1 MYSQHNKTGV
11 WNKIF
16 TIPRSVL
23 SIPDF
28 PIKLSSSLSIASG
41 RRKEEE
47 ERRSGP
53 RGHTTGAEAPFL
65 SICRWLFVCLRWFPR
80 YYGRRCHERANRDV
94 KEKKEAPCFPLY
106 ISDNFFGI
114 HMHEMVWFLR
124 GKWRRFLLLFLNF
137 FFFRMARRVMWESAF
152 QCEWHIWSGWRKE
165 RRRMAILLPS
175 LSFKP
180 TAPKARNSFLQRG
193 GGECHYKPFLP
204 PPSFLFAIFFF
215 TSLRNRQRGLQNVKS
230 KRSLPAC
237 FKMQVACRRSP

>member
-1 MYSQHNKTGV
+1 MVTQKRCLNHPRLPARKKRKKRMSKLEIILNMRVHNVYRAQGTYNTIKPEAR
-11 WNKIF
+11 NKIF
-16 TIPRSVL
+16 TIPLSVL

-41 RRKEEE
+41 RRKKEE

-114 HMHEMVWFLR
+114 HMHEMVCFLR
-124 GKWRRFLLLFLNF
+124 GKWRRLLLLFLNF
-137 FFFRMARRVMWESAF
+137 FF
-152 QCEWHIWSGWRKE
+152 
-165 RRRMAILLPS
+165 LLG
-175 LSFKP
+175 
-180 TAPKARNSFLQRG
+180 A
-193 GGECHYKPFLP
+193 
-204 PPSFLFAIFFF
+204 
-215 TSLRNRQRGLQNVKS
+215 
-230 KRSLPAC
+230 AC
-237 FKMQVACRRSP
+237 DVGKCISM